1 MHGSL
6 WVIFQ
11 GMNMEFVPKIKRR
24 INMFEFDEVIEF
36 DEAKYED
43 NITRHT
49 FPEHEGKG
57 DDIDE

>member
-11 GMNMEFVPKIKRR
+11 GMNMEFVPKLKRR

-36 DEAKYED
+36 DEAKYKD
-43 NITRHT
+43 NIARHT
-49 FPEHEGKG
+49 FPEHQGKG
-57 DDIDE
+57 VDVDE